1 MQRQDLTR
9 SDRHERLTNT
19 HPQEPIIHKH
29 TIPMKTFITRTI
41 SLMITAIA
49 FLQLEAQ
56 TTIDVVELKNG
67 SVLRGTILEQVP
79 NESLKLKTAD
89 GSLFV
94 YRMDEVV
101 KITRETA
108 QNPLDEKP
116 DMSKYGGTFGLGVA
130 IGGGGL
136 VGFPIRSY
144 VTKNVVLEAGVFLRP
159 AMVNERVVD
168 HHGWEYYQRDEK
180 HLAITGFFAGGMDV
194 MLGER
199 YDTYDRR
206 IIRNGIMFR
215 SGTNLSSRLDES
227 MVALGWVR
235 ERFNRESTSGSYNFC
250 LGLGALMY
258 GNENDNPLTEL
269 DIDLPFMPMIYWKLN
284 WNWYVA
290 KRTRPAEAG
299 RK

>member
-1 MQRQDLTR
+1 
-9 SDRHERLTNT
+9 
-19 HPQEPIIHKH
+19 
-29 TIPMKTFITRTI
+29 MKTLIHRTI
-41 SLMITAIA
+41 ASIVTAIA
-49 FLQLEAQ
+49 ILQLTAQ

-67 SVLRGTILEQVP
+67 SLLRGTILEQVP

-94 YRMDEVV
+94 YRMDEVTR
-101 KITRETA
+101 ITRETV

-116 DMSKYGGTFGLGVA
+116 DMSQYGGTLGVGVA
-130 IGGGGL
+130 LGGGGI

-144 VTKNVVLEAGVFLRP
+144 VTRNVVLEAGVFLRP
-159 AMVNERVVD
+159 AMVVERTTVSDGWGNHYYNNE
-168 HHGWEYYQRDEK
+168 QK
-180 HLAITGFFAGGMDV
+180 HFALTGFFAGGFDV

-199 YDTYDRR
+199 YDKYDRR

-215 SGTNLSSRLDES
+215 SGTNLSSRMDES

-235 ERFNRESTSGSYNFC
+235 ERFNRERKSGSYNFC
-250 LGLGALMY
+250 LGLGALPY
-258 GNENDNPLTEL
+258 GDETDNPLTEL

-290 KRTRPAEAG
+290 K
-299 RK
+299 KK